1 MSAVPSQHAREVVRF
16 AFWPVPSLCVA
27 AAIGLGVG
35 LVSVDH
41 SVGATRALF
50 LFPGPPAGARAF
62 LSSIIQ
68 AMITFTGLVFSITI
82 VVLQLTSGQFSPRVL
97 RTFLRDRTIQLAL
110 GIFLATFVY
119 AMVILRAVRGTGTH
133 DNFVPR
139 LAVTVSFALVLV
151 SVAMFIRYVAHIA
164 NMIRAAS
171 IIDSIGKE
179 SRACLAR
186 RLTAAHLSDGER
198 ALALGP
204 GAGTV
209 VAREPGV
216 IAAVDGAA
224 LVTLARNA
232 DCQLVMVPCVGDYV
246 PAGAPL
252 VQVHGAGGIDEHA
265 VLGHFSVGS
274 ERTLEQDLAFGFR
287 QLVDIA
293 QRALSPA
300 INDPTTAVQAID
312 VLHDLLRRLATR
324 HLQPGRYR
332 DADGVLRLAV
342 PELSFGGYLGLAVG
356 QIWRYGADSVQVP
369 QRLTL
374 MLSDLKTVALT
385 EHLSEIQRWLEIVGP
400 AGRQDPTWDATLT
413 VTPDQHDRAALDAN
427 PGKRKECDGHCTLR

>member
-1 MSAVPSQHAREVVRF
+1 MRRVPLEHVREVVRV
-16 AFWPVPSLCVA
+16 AFWPLPSLCVA
-27 AAIGLGVG
+27 AAIGLGIG
-35 LVSVDH
+35 LVSIDH

-50 LFPGPPAGARAF
+50 LFPGPPAGARSF

-186 RLTAAHLSDGER
+186 RLAAAHLSDGGE
-198 ALALGP
+198 ANALGP
-204 GAGTV
+204 ACSTI
-209 VAREPGV
+209 AAPEPGV
-216 IAAVDGAA
+216 IAAVDSAA
-224 LVTLARNA
+224 LVRLARSA
-232 DCQLVMVPCVGDYV
+232 DCQLVMVPQVGDYV
-246 PAGAPL
+246 PAGATI
-252 VQVHGAGGIDEHA
+252 VQVHGAGTIDEQA
-265 VLGHFSVGS
+265 VLSHFSVGS
-274 ERTLEQDLAFGFR
+274 ERTLEQDLAFGVR

-293 QRALSPA
+293 QRALSPG

-324 HLQPGRYR
+324 HLQPGCYR
-332 DADGVLRLAV
+332 DADGVVRLAV

-374 MLSDLKTVALT
+374 MLADLETVALT
-385 EHLSEIQRWLEIVGP
+385 EHQLEIRRWLQIVGT
-400 AGRQDPTWDATLT
+400 AGRHDPTWDTTLT
-413 VTPDQHDRAALDAN
+413 ITLGQHDRAALDTESWQEEGA
-427 PGKRKECDGHCTLR
+427 